1 MYTRETARE
10 DHKEEREPEQLCT
23 SFHKRPATKKKENL
37 SSYIQAFHKRPA
49 TITTA
54 MAPKIELPI
63 IFMLEAAP
71 RNSGGALGLGTLPL
85 TGTLALAGGATGESV
100 VMTGGAAGALVVD
113 TNGTSGTAVTGG
125 T

>member
-1 MYTRETARE
+1 
-10 DHKEEREPEQLCT
+10 
-23 SFHKRPATKKKENL
+23 
-37 SSYIQAFHKRPA
+37 
-49 TITTA
+49 

-85 TGTLALAGGATGESV
+85 AGMLALAGGATGESV

-113 TNGTSGTAVTGG
+113 TNGTSGTAVIGG